1 MVDHDDEAL
10 ARLRAS
16 DPATGS
22 HPDLRTLRERIARKA
37 PDSLGADRATAVP
50 DEVWRGGRG
59 ANLPWVAATVALA
72 LGMGSGGYALGAR
85 GGEDPGVV
93 AAREAAAD
101 PGADEALPGLSPGA
115 QPLDDMVN
123 PVPASEA
130 EAGVATSG
138 GTVEGASY
146 DPGPV
151 RLVAGEGLPEE
162 RTTGEVRTLVSDLDE
177 EKFLADWARS
187 LGLDGAGV
195 VEADDLWG
203 SGQGLYDPAT
213 GRMLSVHAA
222 EGGALNYS
230 YEDSYRSPWCRE
242 MVPAD
247 EEGRAQMAE
256 EWTAAMGP
264 DVPMP
269 DPANCR
275 EVTGET
281 PTPEQAVA
289 AARDF
294 LADTGVVG
302 EDWELVAPGW
312 DDPGSGTVAVE
323 GRPADS
329 SFQELSVTATVGPE
343 GVVSAWG
350 VTGEP
355 TSLGNYPVISPVE
368 AVERHGRRE
377 FSVDYGVSIP
387 EDLSWADDGASTSM
401 PYPEYEMPEPTRP
414 EPGMKIPMLIKDKTV
429 TDAELVRGTM
439 WTQTGGS
446 LEVPV
451 WKLLTGDGMHYTV
464 MAVADEAI
472 DWQSWE

>member
-22 HPDLRTLRERIARKA
+22 HPDLRTLRARIAGKA

-50 DEVWRGGRG
+50 DEVWRGSRG
-59 ANLPWVAATVALA
+59 ATLPWVAATVALA
-72 LGMGSGGYALGAR
+72 LGMGSGGYVLGAR

-93 AAREAAAD
+93 AAREADAGPAVD
-101 PGADEALPGLSPGA
+101 DALPGLSPGA
-115 QPLDDMVN
+115 QPVQDMEGSL
-123 PVPASEA
+123 PASED
-130 EAGVATSG
+130 GVPTSG
-138 GTVEGASY
+138 GTVEGANY

-151 RLVAGEGLPEE
+151 RLVAGEDLPEE
-162 RTTGEVRTLVSDLDE
+162 RTTAEVRTLVSDLDAE
-177 EKFLADWARS
+177 EFLADWARS

-203 SGQGLYDPAT
+203 AGQGLYDPAT

-222 EGGALNYS
+222 DGGALNYS

-242 MVPAD
+242 MVPSD
-247 EEGRAQMAE
+247 EEGRAQMAQ
-256 EWTAAMGP
+256 EWTDAMGP

-275 EVTGET
+275 EVAGET
-281 PTPEQAVA
+281 PTPDQAVA

-294 LADTGVVG
+294 LTGTGVVG
-302 EDWELVAPGW
+302 EDWDLVAPGW
-312 DDPGSGTVAVE
+312 DDPTSGTVAVE
-323 GRPADS
+323 GRPAAS
-329 SFQELSVTATVGPE
+329 SFQELSVTVTVGPE

-355 TSLGNYPVISPVE
+355 TSLGTYPVISPVE
-368 AVERHGRRE
+368 AVQRHGRRE
-377 FSVDYGVSIP
+377 FSVDYGVSIL
-387 EDLSWADDGASTSM
+387 EDLSGATDDGASTSM
-401 PYPEYEMPEPTRP
+401 PYPEHELPGPTPP
-414 EPGMKIPMLIKDKTV
+414 EPGMKIPMLLKDKTV
-429 TDAELVRGTM
+429 TAAELVRGTM